1 MSAQSGGAT
10 WALRIHAACDWVL
23 WALTMNVLWIAFTLS
38 GGIVL
43 GASPAAV
50 AATDLTRRRLRGD
63 LFPTLR
69 EFAVVW
75 RREFVRANAVVGP
88 ALLVATLLSVR
99 AVSLILSGAVD
110 AASVVVIA
118 AAAFAV
124 TLTAV
129 LVPLYAHYDLPPRR
143 YVVVAS
149 QWLLRNLAH
158 GSILL
163 AAGVLIATASAAVPG
178 LIPFLSIGAWI
189 SLSTALCV
197 AFFTAND
204 KALAA
209 QASPVPVAAGQAA

>member
-1 MSAQSGGAT
+1 MSAQSGSAT
-10 WALRIHAACDWVL
+10 WALRLHAACDWVL
-23 WALTMNVLWIAFTLS
+23 WALTMNLLWIGFTLA

-50 AATDLTRRRLRGD
+50 AATDLTRRRLRGE

-69 EFAVVW
+69 GFAVVW

-99 AVSLILSGAVD
+99 AVSLILSGVVD

-124 TLTAV
+124 ALTAV

-143 YVVVAS
+143 YVLVAS

-158 GSILL
+158 GVVLL
-163 AAGVLIATASAAVPG
+163 ATGVLIATASATVPG
-178 LIPFLSIGAWI
+178 LIPFLSIGAW
-189 SLSTALCV
+189 LCVSTALCI
-197 AFFTAND
+197 AFFIAND
-204 KALAA
+204 KALPAHEA
-209 QASPVPVAAGQAA
+209 PALVAASQDA